1 MTDLLE
7 PPKKPE
13 AAVLNISPVKGNLKS
28 HKDVYAAA
36 KVFLLLLLLALL
48 SSFFVIVN
56 AGERGVLMTFGEV
69 QASVLGEGIHPI
81 IPLAQTVQK
90 LSVRVQSHQIT
101 AEASSKDLQDVYTDV
116 ALNWHLAP
124 EKANVIFQRIGDE
137 RAIVESIINPA
148 VEEVLKAVMA
158 MYTAEEI
165 ITKRGEVKTAV
176 DRALTE
182 RLTPYNLAVDDISL
196 VHVHFT
202 KRFSDAVEAKQV
214 AEQEAKRAEF
224 VALKAVK
231 EAEARV
237 HLARGDAEAQRLLRE
252 NLTPELL
259 QRQAIEKW
267 NGNLPFIIGSDGT
280 KVLDLKQL
288 IETSRILNAQPK

>member
-1 MTDLLE
+1 MTDLLD
-7 PPKKPE
+7 PSNQSKS
-13 AAVLNISPVKGNLKS
+13 AAPSISPLKGKLKS
-28 HKDVYAAA
+28 QKDAYTAA
-36 KVFLLLLLLALL
+36 KVILLLLLLALV

-69 QASVLGEGIHPI
+69 QEAVLGEGIHPV
-81 IPLAQTVQK
+81 IPLVQTVQK

-116 ALNWHLAP
+116 ALNWHLVP
-124 EKANVIFQRIGDE
+124 EKANVVFQRIGNE
-137 RAIVESIINPA
+137 SAIVESIINPA

-165 ITKRGEVKTAV
+165 ITKRGDVKTAV

-182 RLTPYNLAVDDISL
+182 RLTPYDLAVDDISL

-202 KRFSDAVEAKQV
+202 RRFSDAVEAKQV

-237 HLARGDAEAQRLLRE
+237 NLAKGDAEAQRLLRE

-267 NGNLPFIIGSDGT
+267 NGNLPFIVGGDGT

-288 IETSRILNAQPK
+288 IETSRSLNAQPK